1 MKRGVNIRMNAIS
14 IFGLGYVG
22 LPLACLCAEK
32 GYTVYGVD
40 IDQKKVAL
48 INDGVCPINDELLE
62 KDVARLKE
70 LIKATTD
77 GITAVQNSDIVVI
90 CVPTPVEKDSKPNL
104 DFVKSA
110 VKTISKGL
118 KPGQLIILESTVAP
132 WTTETIVKE
141 MLETSNYKASI
152 DFDLAHCPERI
163 DPGSKNWPL
172 KSIPRVVGA
181 LSSDGA
187 KRARSFYQ
195 SILDAEIHVMSAVRT
210 AEAVKIVENTFR
222 DINIAYVNEMAM
234 SFDVLDID
242 LVEVLEGASTKPF
255 GFMPFF
261 PGCGVG
267 GHCIPVDPYYLI
279 HAAEENGFTHQF
291 LNLSREINNNMPNY
305 TIQQLM
311 SAFDESGMNIE
322 NSTITVLGLAYKGG
336 VDDLRESPALKI
348 ILKIKKMCS
357 NLKIF
362 DPYVPEK
369 STEIDMASAIKGSDC
384 ILILTDHP
392 EFENLDVK
400 KIHECG
406 VKMVV
411 DGKNIIDKNLVKNAG
426 LIYRGIGRGL

>member
-1 MKRGVNIRMNAIS
+1 MGFKTVT

-22 LPLACLCAEK
+22 LPLACLCAEN
-32 GYTVYGVD
+32 GYAVYGVD
-40 IDQKKVAL
+40 IDYHKVAN
-48 INDGVCPINDELLE
+48 INNGVCPIKDETLE
-62 KDVARLKE
+62 KDVAHLKGV
-70 LIKATTD
+70 IKATTD
-77 GITAVQNSDIVVI
+77 GVFAVQNSDIVIV

-104 DFVKSA
+104 SFVESA
-110 VKTISKGL
+110 AKTISEGL

-132 WTTETIVKE
+132 GTTESIVKE
-141 MLETSNYKASI
+141 ILENSNYKASI

-187 KRARSFYQ
+187 KRAKNFYQ
-195 SILDAEIHVMSAVRT
+195 SILETEIHVMSAVRT

-222 DINIAYVNEMAM
+222 DINIAFVNEMAM

-279 HAAEENGFTHQF
+279 HAAKESGFMHEF

-305 TIQQLM
+305 TIKQLT

-322 NSTITVLGLAYKGG
+322 KSTIAVLGLAYKAG

-348 ILKIKKMCS
+348 ISKIEKMCS

-362 DPYVPEK
+362 DPYVPDK
-369 STEIDMASAIKGSDC
+369 STEKNISSTIEGSDC
-384 ILILTDHP
+384 ILILTEHT
-392 EFENLDVK
+392 EFKNLDMK
-400 KIHECG
+400 KIHDCG
-406 VKMVV
+406 VKIIV
-411 DGKNIIDKNLVKNAG
+411 DGKNIMDKNLVKNAG

>member
-1 MKRGVNIRMNAIS
+1 MVLKTVT

-22 LPLACLCAEK
+22 LPLACLCAEN
-32 GYTVYGVD
+32 GYNVYGVD
-40 IDQKKVAL
+40 IDYHKVAN
-48 INDGVCPINDELLE
+48 INNGVSPIKDETLE
-62 KDVARLKE
+62 KDVARLKG
-70 LIKATTD
+70 LIKATID
-77 GITAVQNSDIVVI
+77 GVIAVQNSDIVIV

-104 DFVKSA
+104 SFVESA
-110 VKTISKGL
+110 AKTISEGL

-132 WTTETIVKE
+132 GTTESVVKKI
-141 MLETSNYKASI
+141 LETSNYRASI

-181 LSSDGA
+181 LSLDGA
-187 KRARSFYQ
+187 KRAKSFYQ
-195 SILDAEIHVMSAVRT
+195 SILETKIHVMSGVRT

-222 DINIAYVNEMAM
+222 DINIAFVNEMAM

-279 HAAEENGFTHQF
+279 HAAKESGFMHEF

-305 TIQQLM
+305 TIKQLT

-322 NSTITVLGLAYKGG
+322 YSTIAVLGIAYKAG

-348 ILKIKKMCS
+348 ISKIEKMCS

-362 DPYVPEK
+362 DPYVPDK
-369 STEIDMASAIKGSDC
+369 STEKNISSTIEGSDC
-384 ILILTDHP
+384 ILILTEHT
-392 EFENLDVK
+392 EFKNLDMK
-400 KIHECG
+400 KIYDCG
-406 VKMVV
+406 VKIIV

>member
-1 MKRGVNIRMNAIS
+1 MSTKIVT

-22 LPLACLCAEK
+22 LPLACLCAEN
-32 GYTVYGVD
+32 GYLVYGVD
-40 IDQKKVAL
+40 IENSKVTN
-48 INDGVCPINDELLE
+48 INNGVCPIRDGSLE
-62 KDVARLKE
+62 KDVARLKG
-70 LIKATTD
+70 LINATTD
-77 GITAVQNSDIVVI
+77 GISAVQNSDIVIV
-90 CVPTPVEKDSKPNL
+90 CVPTPVNKESKPNL
-104 DFVKSA
+104 SFVESA
-110 VKTISKGL
+110 LITISKGL
-118 KPGQLIILESTVAP
+118 KPGQLIIIESTVAP
-132 WTTETIVKE
+132 GTTESLVKE
-141 MLETSNYKASI
+141 ILETSNYKASI

-163 DPGSKNWPL
+163 DPGSKNWEL

-187 KRARSFYQ
+187 NRAKEFYQ
-195 SILDAEIHVMSAVRT
+195 SILDAEIYVMSTVKA

-222 DINIAYVNEMAM
+222 DINIAFVNEMAM

-242 LVEVLEGASTKPF
+242 LIEVLEGASTKPF

-279 HAAEENGFTHQF
+279 HAAEEYGFIHQF

-305 TIQQLM
+305 TIRQLM
-311 SAFDESGMNIE
+311 RAFDESGMNIE
-322 NSTITVLGLAYKGG
+322 HSTITVLGLAYKGG
-336 VDDLRESPALKI
+336 VDDLRGSPALKI
-348 ILKIKKMCS
+348 IPEIEKMCS

-362 DPYVPEK
+362 DPYVPDK

-392 EFENLDVK
+392 EFKNILKIILD
-400 KIHECG
+400 CG
-406 VKMVV
+406 VKIVV
-411 DGKNIIDKNLVKNAG
+411 DGKNIMDKNLVKNAG

>member
-1 MKRGVNIRMNAIS
+1 MVLKTVT

-22 LPLACLCAEK
+22 LPLACLCAEN
-32 GYTVYGVD
+32 GYAVYGVD
-40 IDQKKVAL
+40 IDYHKVAN
-48 INDGVCPINDELLE
+48 INNGVSPIKDETLE
-62 KDVARLKE
+62 KDVARLKG
-70 LIKATTD
+70 LIIATID
-77 GITAVQNSDIVVI
+77 GVIAVQNSDIVIV

-104 DFVKSA
+104 SFIESA
-110 VKTISKGL
+110 AKTISEGL

-132 WTTETIVKE
+132 GTTESVVKKI
-141 MLETSNYKASI
+141 LETSNYRASI

-187 KRARSFYQ
+187 KRAKSFYQ
-195 SILDAEIHVMSAVRT
+195 SILETEIHVMSGVRT

-222 DINIAYVNEMAM
+222 DINIAFVNEMAM

-279 HAAEENGFTHQF
+279 HAAKESGFMHEF

-305 TIQQLM
+305 TIKQLT

-322 NSTITVLGLAYKGG
+322 YSTIAVLGIAYKAG

-348 ILKIKKMCS
+348 ISKIEKMCS

-362 DPYVPEK
+362 DPYVPDK
-369 STEIDMASAIKGSDC
+369 STEKNISSTIEGSDC
-384 ILILTDHP
+384 ILILTEHT
-392 EFENLDVK
+392 EFKNLDMK
-400 KIHECG
+400 KIYDCG
-406 VKMVV
+406 VKIIV